1 MSKWSRI
8 TIAPAVMNGQPCIRS
23 MRITVRRVI
32 EALAIYHN
40 WDDLIREY
48 PELDPDDI
56 REALDFAAHN
66 LDHQTMSV
74 DAA

>member
-8 TIAPAVMNGQPCIRS
+8 SIDPAIMNGQPCIRS

>member
-8 TIAPAVMNGQPCIRS
+8 SIDPAVMNGQPCIRS
-23 MRITVRRVI
+23 MRITVRRMI

>member
-8 TIAPAVMNGQPCIRS
+8 TIDPAVMNGQPCIRS

-48 PELDPDDI
+48 PELDQDDI